1 MPGRYHS
8 FVPWLLFSDMHETSI
23 CPSIKISTLYSK
35 VLITFLKTEILQFVV
50 LCAHCIFPLA
60 LKAKVGIINIMLIWR
75 IPNLILHWFLLASF
89 DHLPSPD
96 HMVSHFYSDQERHPD
111 FFAPL
116 PFTYQTSHFLYFCLY
131 TADFSGKS
139 KENSFSLN
147 CNLPYV
153 CVIHLSQIW

>member
-35 VLITFLKTEILQFVV
+35 ILITFLKTEILQFVV

-75 IPNLILHWFLLASF
+75 IPNLILI
-89 DHLPSPD
+89 
-96 HMVSHFYSDQERHPD
+96 
-111 FFAPL
+111 
-116 PFTYQTSHFLYFCLY
+116 
-131 TADFSGKS
+131 DFSWPLLTTYLVRTIWLVIS
-139 KENSFSLN
+139 IVTRRDILISL
-147 CNLPYV
+147 LPYLLHIKP
-153 CVIHLSQIW
+153 VIFFTFAYILLISVERVRRIVSL